1 MQKPLYLHS
10 DKRPPPQKTG
20 SFAMHAKVL
29 VAIALLAGCSV
40 ANAAVEWNSLSSA
53 QQTVLLPMQKNWA
66 SLPSARQ
73 DKLALGAAR
82 WTAMTPQQRTEA
94 QQRLQ
99 FWKTLTPQQQ
109 AATLAKRNDYRKMS
123 PAQRLQLQKTQ
134 QSYEL
139 LPSSEQGA
147 LRKQFEQLQQ
157 QVPQSALSPA
167 SGLPSIGGAGLPPV
181 TATPINVLPVH

>member
-1 MQKPLYLHS
+1 MNIK
-10 DKRPPPQKTG
+10 
-20 SFAMHAKVL
+20 AL
-29 VAIALLAGCSV
+29 VVVALLAGCSV
-40 ANAAVEWNSLSSA
+40 ANAAVDWNSLSRE
-53 QQTVLLPMQKNWA
+53 QQIVLLPMQKNWA

-82 WTAMTPQQRTEA
+82 WTSMTPQQRTEA
-94 QQRLQ
+94 QQRLT

-134 QSYEL
+134 QSFSL
-139 LPSSEQGA
+139 LPSSEQDA

-157 QVPQSALSPA
+157 EAPQSTLSPA
-167 SGLPSIGGAGLPPV
+167 SSLPSIGGAGLPPV
-181 TATPINVLPVH
+181 TATPVNVLPVH